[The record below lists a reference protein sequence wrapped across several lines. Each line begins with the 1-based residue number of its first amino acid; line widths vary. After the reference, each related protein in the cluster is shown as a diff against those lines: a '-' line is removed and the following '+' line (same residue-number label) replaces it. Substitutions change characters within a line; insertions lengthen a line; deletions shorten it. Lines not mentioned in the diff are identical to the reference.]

1 MPCHHEALSDLWAL
15 QTLEL
20 PHRMNGKFIPDRLH
34 TLFWRSLVQ
43 LLELG
48 NQPRPWNKAPVLLAC
63 TIQVL
68 RSAEIGLGNTH
79 ACIFSRLDL
88 LPD

>member
-1 MPCHHEALSDLWAL
+1 M
-15 QTLEL
+15 
-20 PHRMNGKFIPDRLH
+20 
-34 TLFWRSLVQ
+34 Q

-68 RSAEIGLGNTH
+68 QSAEIGLGNTH
-79 ACIFSRLDL
+79 ARIFSRLDL
-88 LPD
+88 LPDKSENGEQGRQPSGWTAATSISQPAYVSFC